1 MTVSPPGTPQ
11 GHHTAPGVLPDFAP
25 ASPAFSAGP
34 PSYAPPTQGRRS
46 ILTAVGTT
54 ITLLIAIS
62 ALIMAVIAVS
72 RPSPSPVASAPST
85 TTNAATD
92 TADVD
97 RALCSAIASLM
108 AEDDKRSNAFIA
120 TGAAGSP
127 ERDQAQSKFRSDT
140 EDWAERIQPQL
151 EAHIDANPFF
161 KRTLQ
166 RFIDDRLLLVRNMR
180 PGPLKEYDSEI
191 WSDSLAAYG
200 GPLSVCQGLGI
211 KW

>member
-1 MTVSPPGTPQ
+1 MPNFPP
-11 GHHTAPGVLPDFAP
+11 VAP
-25 ASPAFSAGP
+25 ALSAGP
-34 PSYAPPTQGRRS
+34 PLYAPPTQGRRS
-46 ILTAVGTT
+46 ILTAVGFTL
-54 ITLLIAIS
+54 TLLIAIA
-62 ALIMAVIAVS
+62 ALTMAVIAVN
-72 RPSPSPVASAPST
+72 RLSPTPAASKPAT
-85 TTNAATD
+85 TVPTAATD
-92 TADVD
+92 TADAD
-97 RALCSAIASLM
+97 RALCSAIAPLM
-108 AEDDKRSNAFIA
+108 AEDDRRSNAFIA

-151 EAHIDANPFF
+151 DAHIDASPFF

-191 WSDSLAAYG
+191 WSDSLSAYG
-200 GPLSVCQGLGI
+200 GPLSVCQELGI